1 MSQRAREFVERW
13 GKAYVGPEPHE
24 DVGADPRPSE
34 YARDCLYD
42 ARGSGISRGE
52 IEQEFGNLVSY
63 MHRMMDASAG
73 EEAVRLTASDH

>member
-13 GKAYVGPEPHE
+13 VRTNVGPEPYD

-42 ARGSGISRGE
+42 ARGFDISRGE